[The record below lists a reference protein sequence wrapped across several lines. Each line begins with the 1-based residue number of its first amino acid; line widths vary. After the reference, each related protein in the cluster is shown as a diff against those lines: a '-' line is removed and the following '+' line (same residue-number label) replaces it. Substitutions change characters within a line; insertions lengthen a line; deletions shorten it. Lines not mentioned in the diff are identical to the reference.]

1 MRRASRKCAALFVAA
16 IILPGLAF
24 AQSADELQKQ
34 IDEQNSQIAA
44 LNKEIEQYQKQ
55 LDATSEKKQT
65 LQNELDQLNISRK
78 KLTASITLT
87 KNQISTTQLQ
97 IKQLA
102 GGIMAK
108 EGSISGYQASIA
120 ESLRGLN
127 QTETVPFAE
136 NLLSS
141 ASISAAW
148 ADAEY
153 IAQLND
159 AVLSDI
165 KRLGTEKDSLAKT
178 KTAAEQKQAQLE
190 KQRRTLVVQQGSLD
204 ATVKTQKELIAQ
216 TKAQEGTYQSIIA
229 QKKAQEAA
237 FEQALIDLQAQLQY
251 IVNPADILKAG
262 KGILKWPLDAVKIT
276 QHFGNTAF
284 AMAGGYNGKGHNG
297 IDFRAPIGTPIK
309 ASLSGV
315 VVDTGNT
322 DAVRG
327 CYSFGKWV
335 LIKHGNGLDTLYAHL
350 SQIGV
355 SPGQSV
361 GTGQV
366 IGYSGQTG
374 YATGPHLHFGV
385 YVSSATQ
392 IMKLGD
398 ATNKKSPCSTAV
410 MPIAP
415 LSAYLNPEN
424 YL

>member
-1 MRRASRKCAALFVAA
+1 MRRVSQKLAALFVAA
-16 IILPGLAF
+16 IIVPGLAF

-136 NLLSS
+136 NLLSG

-204 ATVKTQKELIAQ
+204 ATVKAQKELLAQ
-216 TKAQEGTYQSIIA
+216 TKSQESSYQAILR
-229 QKKAQEAA
+229 QKQAEMEAFEAA
-237 FEQALIDLQAQLQY
+237 LFELASKLEYTLD
-251 IVNPADILKAG
+251 PARIPPAG
-262 KGILKWPLDAVKIT
+262 KGIL
-276 QHFGNTAF
+276 
-284 AMAGGYNGKGHNG
+284 
-297 IDFRAPIGTPIK
+297 R
-309 ASLSGV
+309 
-315 VVDTGNT
+315 
-322 DAVRG
+322 
-327 CYSFGKWV
+327 
-335 LIKHGNGLDTLYAHL
+335 
-350 SQIGV
+350 
-355 SPGQSV
+355 
-361 GTGQV
+361 
-366 IGYSGQTG
+366 
-374 YATGPHLHFGV
+374 
-385 YVSSATQ
+385 
-392 IMKLGD
+392 
-398 ATNKKSPCSTAV
+398 
-410 MPIAP
+410 
-415 LSAYLNPEN
+415 
-424 YL
+424 

>member
-1 MRRASRKCAALFVAA
+1 MRRVSQKLAALFVAA
-16 IILPGLAF
+16 IIVPGLAF

-136 NLLSS
+136 NLLSG

-204 ATVKTQKELIAQ
+204 ATVKAQKELLAQ
-216 TKAQEGTYQSIIA
+216 TKSQESSYQAILR
-229 QKKAQEAA
+229 QKQAEMEAFEAA
-237 FEQALIDLQAQLQY
+237 LFELASKLDYTLDPTRI
-251 IVNPADILKAG
+251 PPAG
-262 KGILKWPLDAVKIT
+262 KGILRWPLDNVYIT
-276 QHFGNTAF
+276 QQFGKTSSAKRLYTS
-284 AMAGGYNGKGHNG
+284 GTHDG
-297 IDFRAPIGTPIK
+297 IDFRASLATPVR
-309 ASLSGV
+309 ASLSGTV
-315 VVDTGNT
+315 MEVNHG
-322 DAVRG
+322 AVQN
-327 CYSFGKWV
+327 CQYGKWV
-335 LIKHGNGLDTLYAHL
+335 LVRHGNGLATLYAHL
-350 SQIGV
+350 SDISV
-355 SPGQSV
+355 SKGASV
-361 GTGQV
+361 TTGQV
-366 IGYSGQTG
+366 IGYSGSTG
-374 YATGPHLHFGV
+374 YATGPHLHFTV
-385 YVSSATQ
+385 YLSEAISLKQYVC
-392 IMKLGD
+392 
-398 ATNKKSPCSTAV
+398 KSGRSVTV
-410 MPIAP
+410 PIAP
-415 LSAYLNPEN
+415 LNAYLNPLD